1 MTYMMR
7 AEVKLVSKERTAKAF
22 KTIMLMELEVVI
34 TLQERMD
41 KKQKTGYTTSLR
53 ERVWRE
59 SDEGLPVR
67 AYIGM
72 QDSLD
77 QPSRSATGS
86 RGTRG
91 EHYDHRPSTPLVLD
105 ISRMRPAANAHPT
118 GLPVLTA

>member
-1 MTYMMR
+1 MR
-7 AEVKLVSKERTAKAF
+7 AEVKLVSKERTARALM
-22 KTIMLMELEVVI
+22 TIMVTELEVVK
-34 TLQERMD
+34 TLQKRRD
-41 KKQKTGYTTSLR
+41 KKQRTGYTTSLR

-59 SDEGLPVR
+59 SDEGFPVK

-72 QDSLD
+72 QDSLA

-105 ISRMRPAANAHPT
+105 ISRMRPAANPPPT
-118 GLPVLTA
+118 GQPVLTA